1 MAFLLRS
8 VRKFIMVVA
17 EKKAVKKI
25 PEGYTAI
32 TPWIISPDSARLIT
46 FLTNAFGAEEIPGSR
61 MLSPEGKIVHVE
73 VQLDDSIIMLFDA
86 AKSWPPTPAFIRLFV
101 DNCEKIY
108 NQAMKAGARGVT
120 KPTMLSFGDKV
131 ARIADPFGNV
141 WWIQER
147 VEDISS
153 MNPDD
158 LIIRSKEPASM
169 KAMKYAEDSLN
180 TELTKRTYP
189 ATL

>member
-1 MAFLLRS
+1 
-8 VRKFIMVVA
+8 MVVA

-25 PEGYTAI
+25 PEGYTAV

-46 FLTNAFGAEEIPGSR
+46 FLVNAFGAEEITGSR

-73 VQLDDSIIMLFDA
+73 VQVDDSIIMLFDA

-101 DNCEKIY
+101 DNCEKSY
-108 NQAMKAGARGVT
+108 DQAMKAGARGVT

-131 ARIADPFGNV
+131 ARVADPFGNV

-147 VEDISS
+147 VEDGTST
-153 MNPDD
+153 
-158 LIIRSKEPASM
+158 ASD
-169 KAMKYAEDSLN
+169 KAMKYVEDSLN
-180 TELTKRTYP
+180 SELTKRTHP